1 MHPIRTTARPSG
13 RGPAA
18 LAAATSVLL
27 LLATIALAAC
37 GGANSTPA
45 PASPDPA
52 ATTTPAASSAGP
64 TAAPE
69 GDGGD
74 TGSGLVA
81 LVPADLVA
89 TALGETP
96 DPECDTSS
104 LTGAATCVWTAADGS
119 WLKVEDGTPAEM
131 PDLASFT
138 DRVTGTLGLDEK
150 VDGLGEAAYL
160 GTSSRGT
167 RIAVFMGDGRTVW
180 VVLNRAG
187 DAASQAPLVTEIAS
201 ALVGSR

>member
-1 MHPIRTTARPSG
+1 MHPIRTTARRSDRRPTM
-13 RGPAA
+13 
-18 LAAATSVLL
+18 LAAATSALL
-27 LLATIALAAC
+27 LSTIVLAAC
-37 GGANSTPA
+37 GGATASTPA
-45 PASPDPA
+45 PEATDPA
-52 ATTTPAASSAGP
+52 VTTGPAASDDAT
-64 TAAPE
+64 TAP
-69 GDGGD
+69 GG
-74 TGSGLVA
+74 GGAASGLAA
-81 LVPADLVA
+81 LVPTDLVA

-96 DPECDTSS
+96 DPACDTSS

-150 VDGLGEAAYL
+150 VDGLGAAAYL

-187 DAASQAPLVTEIAS
+187 DAASQAPLVTEIAT
-201 ALVGSR
+201 ALVGGR